1 MTSLLFSLLFL
12 LFSSSV
18 RGQCSNITMPM
29 VLSIVN
35 QNYPVGEGGSANTS
49 INHWYV
55 TCTASGGS
63 FGTFSSSSIIA
74 NVTVHVPDLG
84 IDLVALDTSCSS
96 GEWIL
101 SGSLAFPSDTQFA
114 ARLNATQRVNCRRC
128 RLGISNYD
136 PLTNCVDCYQ
146 DCSVGTTYCTNSG
159 CCPYYSIDTN
169 SCTNECGSNQ
179 HPNSSTFI
187 CQCDEFYTGSDC
199 SNCSIVCQNGGVR
212 NSTSCSCTCTSG
224 YTGATCTEDINEC
237 TTSPSPVCRNGGS
250 CSNTAGGYECVCALG
265 YTGPDCVINI
275 DDCDPDPCVN
285 GTCSDGINGYTCSCA
300 AGFTGKNC
308 DVNINECDG
317 NPCNNGGTCTDGINR
332 YICTCTSQY
341 NGTTCDD
348 DVNECQT
355 NPPYGPCLNGGSC
368 DNEVGGFS
376 CRCEGPWTG
385 GLCDQCT
392 IGENC
397 VTGDCDPTSFT
408 CTQCEDQY
416 SLVNGTCVS
425 CSVKD
430 CTSCTYKDNCTS
442 CANSLVPSDE
452 GRICSP
458 PIVVSPPTREPGRGS
473 GLNTG
478 AIIGII
484 AAFLIIL
491 IIIAIIIAVV
501 IVVLAKVNKEKPPTY
516 KVKTQND
523 PDKEIILTKISNI

>member
-1 MTSLLFSLLFL
+1 
-12 LFSSSV
+12 
-18 RGQCSNITMPM
+18 MPM

-136 PLTNCVDCYQ
+136 PLTNCV
-146 DCSVGTTYCTNSG
+146 
-159 CCPYYSIDTN
+159 
-169 SCTNECGSNQ
+169 
-179 HPNSSTFI
+179 
-187 CQCDEFYTGSDC
+187 
-199 SNCSIVCQNGGVR
+199 
-212 NSTSCSCTCTSG
+212 
-224 YTGATCTEDINEC
+224 
-237 TTSPSPVCRNGGS
+237 
-250 CSNTAGGYECVCALG
+250 G

-523 PDKEIILTKISNI
+523 PDKE